1 MIKNYLITGDTHGKV
16 MERINNIPTHY
27 SLDETAL
34 IILGDTGINYHLN
47 RTDAKLKEKIMESG
61 IKLYCVRGNHEES
74 PCRMSTM
81 ELQYDPE
88 VKNKVWVENEFPH
101 IRYFEDG
108 ELYEIA
114 GHSVLVIGGAYSPDM
129 EYRLTRGMPWFP
141 FEQLTAGQMAKITK
155 DYSGKEVDF
164 ILSHTFPLSWS
175 PEDLF
180 LPYFD
185 QSKIDKTMEKWMDD
199 LKDKVKW
206 KIWLGGHYHD
216 DRFVRPHVQMLYVSI
231 QNIEK
236 IWQRWTGEEKPE
248 WYLKKDPH
256 YYLDDNYYWEEA
268 IKNSIF

>member
-1 MIKNYLITGDTHGKV
+1 MIDNWYITGDKHGKF
-16 MERINNIPTHY
+16 NPTFECLNDY
-27 SLDETAL
+27 ENLATA
-34 IILGDTGINYHLN
+34 GINYHLN
-47 RTDAKLKEKIMESG
+47 RSDAKLKEKIMESG

-81 ELQYDPE
+81 ELVYDPE
-88 VKNKVWVENEFPH
+88 VKNKVWVESEFPH

-114 GHSVLVIGGAYSPDM
+114 GRSVLVIGGAYSPDM

-164 ILSHTFPLSWS
+164 ILSHTAPLSWS

-185 QSKIDKTMEKWMDD
+185 QSKIDKTMEKWMDE
-199 LKDKVKW
+199 LKDCVKW
-206 KIWLGGHYHD
+206 KVWLFGHYHD
-216 DRFVRPHVQMLYVSI
+216 DRLIRPHVQMFHNY
-231 QNIEK
+231 IEDINK
-236 IWQRWTGEEKPE
+236 IWYRWSEGYPD

-256 YYLDDNYYWEEA
+256 YYFDDNYYWEEA
-268 IKNSIF
+268 TKLF